1 MTSGPPQ
8 VDRPARDVKAAW
20 VDRLTDNG
28 KGIFPGLFAAPTVAI
43 AALRTRVWPLPAL
56 MAARGLTDGIASN
69 HGSQIKENIET
80 RADAAKH

>member
-1 MTSGPPQ
+1 
-8 VDRPARDVKAAW
+8 
-20 VDRLTDNG
+20 
-28 KGIFPGLFAAPTVAI
+28 
-43 AALRTRVWPLPAL
+43 

>member
-1 MTSGPPQ
+1 MFSKNAMQSSGVPMQ
-8 VDRPARDVKAAW
+8 AVFITQIGNRNT
-20 VDRLTDNG
+20 RL
-28 KGIFPGLFAAPTVAI
+28 
-43 AALRTRVWPLPAL
+43 RWPLPAL